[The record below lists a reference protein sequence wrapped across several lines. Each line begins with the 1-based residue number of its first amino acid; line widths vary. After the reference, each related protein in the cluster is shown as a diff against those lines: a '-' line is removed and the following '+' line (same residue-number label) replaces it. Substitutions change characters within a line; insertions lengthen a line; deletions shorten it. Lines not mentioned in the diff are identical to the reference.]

1 MACSPRW
8 VFLTALSLL
17 LVGVWPEAIQAQD
30 PVTINEAREQG
41 VGTEVK
47 VEGTVTRVY
56 GAYARI
62 QDDSGPTGAS
72 AIVIRQTSG
81 PNSTAFQ
88 DDIANGT
95 IQPGTTVEVT
105 GATSAFNGLFQIN
118 NDDLTDYTVQGQG
131 SPPSPQ
137 TVTLSELAQNGEDY
151 ESELL
156 RVEGLRFL
164 SASGAFENET
174 TYTVEDGDGQA
185 LEFRVQDDSETAI
198 GGAPIPGGVFDFEG
212 VLGQFNGEGPGGD
225 EPDEGYQFI
234 PVRESDLQPS
244 QSFSFNRLFAQAEEG
259 SGPVSVQVQVFN
271 KETGGEISVTAEVG
285 PASTAENGTDVA
297 GFESPQTLTFSGTD
311 PSPQTLT
318 LEPVE
323 DTEQE
328 GVERLEVTLSSEDGG
343 ISSPSR
349 FTLWI
354 LDGPAAQGPVVAGD
368 SGDVLLD
375 SLRQRYGDPPT
386 IGYGPARDTLYRR
399 VYNEQDTVE
408 AIYSG
413 FQVAVDPDGGDA
425 SDQALDQGV
434 NTEHIW
440 PRSKGAENEPA
451 LSNMHILAPARD
463 AVNSARSNYAFG
475 EIPDAD
481 TDNWFFQ
488 DQSQPDPPPQDERAN
503 WSEVDSSPSDPG
515 RRFEP
520 RHSVKG
526 DVARAAFYFAMA
538 YPNRADLSFLET
550 QRETLLEWHEEDP
563 VDATELRRTL
573 SQGSYQGNIPNP
585 FVLDSTLADRAYGEE
600 IPGPEVI
607 SIQDAREQGGGRTVS
622 VEGVVTRVGDD
633 GPYIQDE
640 TGGLYI
646 FESQGS
652 FGQALGSSIERGT
665 RLEVTGTLTYYNGL
679 LELTDVPEDGFEI
692 IAQDE
697 SLPAPTTLTL
707 GDIAANGENHEA
719 ELVRV
724 EDVSID
730 ADGDD
735 TFQSGSSA
743 GNYTIQDGMG
753 SLTLRIPSGSELE
766 GEPIPDR
773 ATFQGVLGQFNGAG
787 PDADEPDEGYQL
799 LGLDAGDLTAKLPG
813 ETTVDVTRSFG
824 DPSAGDSYH
833 LVALPGQVDQAL
845 ASTLSGEAGIGW
857 QAYWDDG
864 GDQDPFV
871 KFDGSDQFDFRP
883 GRGFWVLS
891 TSDWSVQT
899 TIPTVDV
906 QDGATTIPLHEGWN
920 IISNPLPRNVPWSA
934 VQSANEGTL
943 QVLWDW
949 DSGSFREASTFVS
962 AAEGEAFYVLNDQG
976 LDQLKIPLPSS
987 EGTTASATRESRTT
1001 RAVELVAE
1009 RKGRAT
1015 ARVEVGEHPAA
1026 ADGKDDQDVVAPP
1039 SRFSTLSLSAR
1050 APFADAVPERQGR
1063 LARDARPTGT
1073 AGQTYT
1079 LELRADTTGP
1089 VTLRAES
1096 LPQSPQVD
1104 VALVDPE
1111 TSRPHDL
1118 RTDGSMTLTA
1128 GPEPSTVQL
1137 LVGRSSYVTSE
1148 TRQRLP
1154 EILTVQAPAPNPFR
1168 NQTTLKYTLP
1178 EAQDVTVAVFDLLG
1192 RRVRT
1197 LADGRQEAGPH
1208 RVNWEGTDTSQ
1219 RRQASGTYFLRV
1231 STDEKQH
1238 VEKVV
1243 LVR

>member
-1 MACSPRW
+1 MACLPRW
-8 VFLTALSLL
+8 VFLAALSLL
-17 LVGVWPEAIQAQD
+17 LVGAWPEAVQAQD
-30 PVTINEAREQG
+30 PITINEARDEPL
-41 VGTEVK
+41 GTEVT
-47 VEGTVTRVY
+47 VEGTVTRAY
-56 GAYARI
+56 GSYARV

-72 AIVIRQTSG
+72 AIVLRQTSG
-81 PNSTAFQ
+81 SNSSAFQ
-88 DDIANGT
+88 SDIADGT
-95 IQPGTTVEVT
+95 IQPGTTVKVT
-105 GATSAFNGLFQIN
+105 GTTSAFNGLFQIN
-118 NDDLTDYTVQGQG
+118 NEDLTDYTVQGQG

-137 TVTLSELAQNGEDY
+137 TVTLPELAQNGEDY

-164 SASGAFENET
+164 SASGAFENGT
-174 TYTVEDGDGQA
+174 TYTVEDGDGQP
-185 LEFRVQDDSETAI
+185 LEFRVQDGSETAI

-244 QSFSFNRLFAQAEEG
+244 LSFSFNRLFAQAEEG
-259 SGPVSVQVQVFN
+259 DGPVSVQVQVFN
-271 KETGGEISVTAEVG
+271 KETDGTVSVTAEVG
-285 PASTAENGTDVA
+285 PSSTADETDVV
-297 GFESPQTLTFSGTD
+297 GFQGSQTLTFSGTD

-318 LEPVE
+318 LEPV
-323 DTEQE
+323 DDSEQE
-328 GVERLEVTLSSEDGG
+328 GVERLEVALSSEDGG

-354 LDGPAAQGPVVAGD
+354 LDGPAAQGPIVAGD
-368 SGDVLLD
+368 SANVLLD

-413 FQVAVDPDGGDA
+413 LQVVVDPDGGDA
-425 SDQALDQGV
+425 SDQAFDQGV

-451 LSNMHILAPARD
+451 LSDMHILAPAHD

-475 EIPDAD
+475 EIPDSD
-481 TDNWFFQ
+481 TDSWYFE
-488 DQSQPDPPPQDERAN
+488 DESRSTPPQNGLEL
-503 WSEVDSSPSDPG
+503 WSELDSSPAERDN

-520 RHSVKG
+520 RHSKKG

-600 IPGPEVI
+600 VPGPEVI
-607 SIQDAREQGGGRTVS
+607 SIQNAREQGGGRTVS

-633 GPYIQDE
+633 GPYIQDQ

-646 FESQGS
+646 FESQGV
-652 FGQALGSSIERGT
+652 FGQALGSSIEKGT
-665 RLEVTGTLTYYNGL
+665 RLEVTGTLTYFNGL
-679 LELTDVPEDGFEI
+679 LELTDVPDDGFEI

-735 TFQSGSSA
+735 TFRAGSSA
-743 GNYTIQDGMG
+743 GNYMIQDGTG

-799 LGLDAGDLTAKLPG
+799 LGLDAGDLTAELPG

-824 DPSAGDSYH
+824 DPSTGDSYR

-845 ASTLSGEAGIGW
+845 ASTLSGEAGVGW

-864 GDQDPFV
+864 SDQEPFI

-906 QDGATTIPLHEGWN
+906 QNGATTIPLHDGWN

-943 QVLWDW
+943 QALWDW

-976 LDQLKIPLPSS
+976 LDQLTIPLSSS
-987 EGTTASATRESRTT
+987 EGTTANAANESRTT

-1026 ADGKDDQDVVAPP
+1026 ADGKDAQDIVAPP

-1050 APFADAVPERQGR
+1050 APFAGAAPERQGR

-1104 VALVDPE
+1104 VALVGPE

-1118 RTDGSMTLTA
+1118 RTDGPLTLAA
-1128 GPEPSTVQL
+1128 GPDPSRIQL

-1148 TRQRLP
+1148 TRERLP
-1154 EILTVQAPAPNPFR
+1154 ESLTVQAPAPNPFR
-1168 NQTTLKYTLP
+1168 DQITLKYTLP

-1197 LADGRQEAGPH
+1197 LAEGRQEAGPH
-1208 RVNWEGTDTSQ
+1208 RVNWEGTDASQ
-1219 RRQASGTYFLRV
+1219 RRLASGTYFLRV